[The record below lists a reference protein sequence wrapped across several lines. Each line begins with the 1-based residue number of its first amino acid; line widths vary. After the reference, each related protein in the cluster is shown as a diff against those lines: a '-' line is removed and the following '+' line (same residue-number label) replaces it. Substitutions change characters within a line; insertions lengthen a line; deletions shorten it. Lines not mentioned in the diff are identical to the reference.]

1 MKLIFWIS
9 YKMIL
14 GNIKRALFPFLGVTA
29 GIAALIM
36 ALSISDGGEKII
48 SKNLSVIGDNR
59 IMLGGTSM
67 NQRDIKLMESYPFVQ
82 YAMFPEARVFE
93 NNNIFIAYPPKALQM
108 LGFENLGDGEIIID
122 KTQFPEKKIDEKMDL
137 FLANGRQ
144 NFIIKDIY
152 IEENPFELMR
162 QGNRI
167 IISQNYFEKL
177 FGKHNFNQ
185 MTVSFDKNEDVEE
198 LLPFL
203 LSKFNSNRNSFNQV
217 KILETP
223 EIYKRIIRIQKL
235 VKNTLTILAIIAI
248 AIGGIGITTLI
259 SSGVR
264 NRTTHIGI
272 LRAMGLSKKNVI
284 NIFLTEG
291 AIIAFFGTLTGIVL
305 GIIGAIL
312 GGNLIMIPPVFNFF
326 KILTTIVLS
335 LILGIGMG
343 ILPAKKAGDMS
354 ITDALK
360 DN

>member
-1 MKLIFWIS
+1 MSYMENHFDMRLNPTLLVEDSKSVISLLLNYYPEQIQDSDS
-9 YKMIL
+9 YK
-14 GNIKRALFPFLGVTA
+14 
-29 GIAALIM
+29 
-36 ALSISDGGEKII
+36 I
-48 SKNLSVIGDNR
+48 SKYAYGED
-59 IMLGGTSM
+59 
-67 NQRDIKLMESYPFVQ
+67 YHFV
-82 YAMFPEARVFE
+82 
-93 NNNIFIAYPPKALQM
+93 
-108 LGFENLGDGEIIID
+108 
-122 KTQFPEKKIDEKMDL
+122 
-137 FLANGRQ
+137 
-144 NFIIKDIY
+144 IKDKLKEFLFSIQSNIGEVSGRAFVDSAPVLDRAWAAKSGLGWIGKSSNLITQKV
-152 IEENPFELMR
+152 IEKLNKIKELKIPI
-162 QGNRI
+162 GVSNRHVHL
-167 IISQNYFEKL
+167 SKEDFEKL